1 MAIAGEG
8 TSSSAEPAEA
18 ISPAEARF
26 ERYRKLV
33 GLLLAPV
40 AFVGTM
46 LLLSDSHLKPEAQKL
61 SAILAAVCVFWIT
74 EVVPLP
80 VTALLGAVACV
91 VMQVADAKV
100 VLAPFADPIIF
111 LFLGS
116 FILARAMMLHALDR
130 RVALAFLSIG
140 WIAASPARILAGLGL
155 VTALVSMWVSNTAT
169 TAMMLPI
176 ALGVLGALQRARGD
190 DRPLRQ
196 WPYASGMMLMIAYS
210 ASIGGI
216 GTPVGSPP
224 NLIGIA
230 LIRKHA
236 EVSISFFTWMTL
248 CLPMLALMGV
258 VLFLMLRRLC
268 PAGEGHEGAALRQYL
283 LDQRRALGGWT
294 AGQINTLL
302 AFAVAV
308 LLWILPGLLTL
319 LFSREHPSVAFME
332 KRLPE
337 SIVALLAIALL
348 FVLPTSLRRWQFTLN
363 WSQASQIDWGTILLF
378 GGGLS
383 LGGLMFSTGVAQA
396 MGESLTAIT
405 GAQSVWAMTAVSI
418 AIAII
423 LSEATSNTAA
433 ANMVVPV
440 VIALGKAAGINPV
453 PAALGA
459 TLGAS
464 YGFMLPV
471 STPPNAIAYG
481 SGLVPITRMIRAGL
495 IFDLAGFVVI
505 FAGLR
510 LLCPLL
516 GLV

>member
-1 MAIAGEG
+1 M
-8 TSSSAEPAEA
+8 
-18 ISPAEARF
+18 
-26 ERYRKLV
+26 
-33 GLLLAPV
+33 
-40 AFVGTM
+40 
-46 LLLSDSHLKPEAQKL
+46 
-61 SAILAAVCVFWIT
+61 
-74 EVVPLP
+74 
-80 VTALLGAVACV
+80 
-91 VMQVADAKV
+91 
-100 VLAPFADPIIF
+100 
-111 LFLGS
+111 
-116 FILARAMMLHALDR
+116 
-130 RVALAFLSIG
+130 
-140 WIAASPARILAGLGL
+140 
-155 VTALVSMWVSNTAT
+155 
-169 TAMMLPI
+169 
-176 ALGVLGALQRARGD
+176 
-190 DRPLRQ
+190 
-196 WPYASGMMLMIAYS
+196 
-210 ASIGGI
+210 
-216 GTPVGSPP
+216 
-224 NLIGIA
+224 
-230 LIRKHA
+230 
-236 EVSISFFTWMTL
+236 
-248 CLPMLALMGV
+248 
-258 VLFLMLRRLC
+258 
-268 PAGEGHEGAALRQYL
+268 
-283 LDQRRALGGWT
+283 
-294 AGQINTLL
+294 L